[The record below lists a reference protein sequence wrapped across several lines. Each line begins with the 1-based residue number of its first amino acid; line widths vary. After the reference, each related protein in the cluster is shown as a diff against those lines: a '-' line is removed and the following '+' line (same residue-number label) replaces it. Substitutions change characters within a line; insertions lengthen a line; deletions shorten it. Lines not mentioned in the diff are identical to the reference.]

1 LSPPLRFSFAE
12 LPVLEPTRRAA
23 SQRAGLKQ
31 IAEELGI
38 SMMTVSRAL
47 NGRGDVAEATRLRV
61 LKAAKRLKYRPNRL
75 VHALKSGRSR
85 TVGVMISVWL
95 SFNAKIIH
103 GIHDVLAEHN
113 CLPVL
118 HFHGEGP
125 HANRDEAELAYLH
138 RLLDQRVDGIIFWP
152 SDEAVPQM
160 YLKEVWERGVPLVA
174 VDRCL
179 PLTKADFSGTDDV
192 AGGRLVAEHLLAL
205 GHRRIGHITG
215 EPWVSTYADR
225 RRGFEQALARQPGVD
240 LSVAECADVNSG
252 EAAHRMM
259 SRPNRPTAIFIPN
272 DRMALPIY
280 EVAQSLGIEVGRDLS
295 VVGFGTLEETKWLR
309 PRLATVDQKPY
320 QIGRAAAEL
329 LLDRIEGRVATA
341 KPRSARVVPTI
352 VKCDSL
358 RAPGR

>member
-1 LSPPLRFSFAE
+1 
-12 LPVLEPTRRAA
+12 VLEPTSRSA

-31 IAEELGI
+31 IAEELGV

-125 HANRDEAELAYLH
+125 HANRDEAELEYLH

-225 RRGFEQALARQPGVD
+225 RRGFEQVLVRDRGVD
-240 LSVAECADVNSG
+240 LSVAECVDVDSG
-252 EAAHRMM
+252 PAAHRML
-259 SRPNRPTAIFIPN
+259 SQPDRPTAIFVPN
-272 DRMALPIY
+272 DRMASPIY
-280 EVAQSLGIEVGRDLS
+280 AVADSLGLAIGRDLS
-295 VVGFGTLEETKWLR
+295 VIGFGALEETKWLR
-309 PRLATVDQKPY
+309 PRLTTVFQKPY
-320 QIGRAAAEL
+320 EIGRAAAGL
-329 LLDRIEGRVATA
+329 LLDRIEGRVDNA
-341 KPRSARVVPTI
+341 KPRSARVEPEI
-352 VKCDSL
+352 VDLESVGKP
-358 RAPGR
+358 RR